1 MAKKEKLYKNLPR
14 PKLNRAQISDIY
26 RHLQTLD
33 PAPRTEL
40 DYTNVYT
47 LVVAVALSAQSTEHG
62 RHQPTEASFE
72 LEST

>member
-1 MAKKEKLYKNLPR
+1 MATKEKLYKDLPR
-14 PKLNRAQISDIY
+14 PKLNRAQIADIY

-47 LVVAVALSAQSTEHG
+47 LVVAVALSAQG
-62 RHQPTEASFE
+62 RHARKNGGPRRRRCP
-72 LEST
+72 